1 MFWMGRKKFI
11 HVPAGGMKFFREL
24 FSVTGLVALAKLL
37 PLFLFIALFWAL
49 YDQTGSSWVLQ
60 AEHMNLN
67 FMGITWLESQI
78 QAINPILILV
88 YIPLFTFLVYPLVH
102 KVFPLTP
109 LRKIGIGLFLVAA
122 SFAII
127 TLIQSWIDAGQRPS
141 VAWQLLA
148 YLIITAA
155 EIMISIVGLE
165 FSYTQ
170 APKNMKSLVM
180 AFYLLAVF
188 LGNIFTAQINHFI
201 QIPSSADE
209 QFAALVASQQPEL
222 LKDAHNA
229 ILPGYDKITGTED
242 DLVARLNG
250 GALKSIEFPEATQQA
265 LDKAAQV
272 VITMAQSQKNKLPQ
286 VDQLSAEKLGRDP
299 WGNPIEYAITSQN
312 SCRLISA
319 GPDKTR
325 GTKWDIGL
333 TIQITQPAGP
343 REASWSDRFHPHQT
357 WLENRGRELGVETK
371 KESSTTYDKSYF
383 SGGQTKL
390 EGQHYYRFFTV
401 LMLVFAV
408 LYIPFAMLYRPKAYL
423 HE

>member
-1 MFWMGRKKFI
+1 
-11 HVPAGGMKFFREL
+11 
-24 FSVTGLVALAKLL
+24 
-37 PLFLFIALFWAL
+37 
-49 YDQTGSSWVLQ
+49 
-60 AEHMNLN
+60 
-67 FMGITWLESQI
+67 
-78 QAINPILILV
+78 
-88 YIPLFTFLVYPLVH
+88 
-102 KVFPLTP
+102 
-109 LRKIGIGLFLVAA
+109 
-122 SFAII
+122 
-127 TLIQSWIDAGQRPS
+127 
-141 VAWQLLA
+141 
-148 YLIITAA
+148 
-155 EIMISIVGLE
+155 MISIVGLE

-209 QFAALVASQQPEL
+209 QFAALVASQKPEL
-222 LKDAHNA
+222 LKDARNA
-229 ILPGYDKITGTED
+229 ILPGYDQITGTGD
-242 DLVARLNG
+242 DLVARLSG
-250 GALKSIEFPEATQQA
+250 GALKSIEFPEETQQA

-272 VITMAQSQKNKLPQ
+272 VITMAQSRKNKLPQ
-286 VDQLSAEKLGRDP
+286 VNEVGAEKLGRDP

-343 REASWSDRFHPHQT
+343 REASWSDRFHPQQT

-390 EGQHYYRFFTV
+390 EGQRYYRFFTV